1 MTAPPGHSAHRAQLG
16 AAHCAAVG
24 VGSAA
29 GTERQRVQGWGARA
43 LEGAASAVLG
53 ADGVSGAALG
63 ALDHDKVLCCLDSV
77 QPKAQQSESPCS

>member
-1 MTAPPGHSAHRAQLG
+1 MTAPPCHSAHRALLG

-29 GTERQRVQGWGARA
+29 GTERQCIQGWGARA

-53 ADGVSGAALG
+53 LMG
-63 ALDHDKVLCCLDSV
+63 
-77 QPKAQQSESPCS
+77 